1 MNQLQEHNE
10 YSLERNRLEETIR
23 YMSEYL
29 DRIRARQV
37 VYRDEVKEAF
47 VNLDYLDSSQSY
59 ITILVN
65 ARQLDNSRESLG
77 QVERAIDKPYFA
89 RIDFQAEGEPCPKNY
104 YIGKLSLFDEN
115 YDPLI
120 IDWRAPLASIYYEG
134 RLGKTAYQAAEGQ
147 ITGKLK
153 LKRNYTIEDGR
164 LYDFYDMDI
173 TTNDEVLQASLRD
186 NADQRLKDIV
196 ASIQTEQNRIIRAG
210 LERPLIVQGVAGSG
224 KTTIALHRIAYLIYT
239 YERTFTPDQF
249 MIITPNSLFLNYI
262 SDVLPE
268 LGVEQV
274 EQTTF
279 TAFSLDL
286 LKVKNKLLGPEEK
299 LQALMQS
306 DDAGKSKEAEW
317 IKWAAAFKGSLEFKA
332 ILDRYINQL
341 EIEMLPKEDVILEGY
356 QVVSLA
362 EIKRWFLAELNYLP
376 LQQRQK
382 QVKKKIALKL
392 KEKKKE
398 IIEKI
403 NEQYEPD
410 LARARKISMEEEE
423 VNHIL
428 VDLLEERDQKL
439 AVIEKNARNLT
450 ANYMKKFK
458 KDNVLKAYQKLITNA
473 NLLNEY
479 SGGKLKQEGVEHLCR
494 EAKSYLKANYL
505 EPEDLAPLLYLK
517 LKLEG
522 FERKFNLSYGVIDEA
537 QDFSLFQFYVL
548 KEVLNTERFTVLGD
562 LSQAIYGFKSINSWD
577 EVNEKIFKDDANYL
591 TLEQSYRT
599 TVEIMDCANRV
610 LQKVL
615 GENLTLASPVVR
627 HGKKP
632 ETQAYSSAYDLAM
645 ALKDKIA
652 DLEEEGCASIAII
665 GKTMAECK
673 RINELLI
680 KSGRNELPILTGN
693 EETYTAGTLIVPSY
707 AAKGLEFDAV
717 LLATIDEKYHY
728 NELDAKLLYVAM
740 TRSLHQL
747 YHFCLG
753 DKGLLWS

>member
-1 MNQLQEHNE
+1 MTLLQKHSD
-10 YSLERNRLEETIR
+10 YRLEKKRLEETIH
-23 YMSEYL
+23 YML
-29 DRIRARQV
+29 DFLDKIKARQV

-65 ARQLDNSRESLG
+65 ARQLDNSRESME
-77 QVERAIDKPYFA
+77 QVKRAIDKPYFA
-89 RIDFQAEGEPCPKNY
+89 RIDFQADAETCPEKY

-115 YDPLI
+115 YDPLV
-120 IDWRAPLASIYYEG
+120 IDWRTPVASIYYES
-134 RLGKTAYQAAEGQ
+134 RLGKTAYQAVEGQ
-147 ITGKLK
+147 ITGQLE
-153 LKRNYTIEDGR
+153 LKRNYTIEDGQ
-164 LYDFYDMDI
+164 LQDFYDMDI

-186 NADQRLKDIV
+186 NADKRLKDIV
-196 ASIQTEQNRIIRAG
+196 ATIQAEQNQIIRAG

-239 YERTFTPDQF
+239 YEQTFTPDQF

-279 TAFSLDL
+279 ATFCMDL
-286 LKVKNKLLGPEEK
+286 LKIKCKLLGPEEK
-299 LQALMQS
+299 LQVLLQHNG
-306 DDAGKSKEAEW
+306 AGKSKEAGWVEW
-317 IKWAAAFKGSLEFKA
+317 SAAFKGALEFKA
-332 ILDRYINQL
+332 LLDRYIEQL
-341 EIEMLPKEDVILEGY
+341 EIEMLPDEDVMLEEY
-356 QVVSLA
+356 RVVSI
-362 EIKRWFLAELNYLP
+362 EVIKKWFLEELSYLP

-382 QVKKKIALKL
+382 QVKKKISVKL
-392 KEKKKE
+392 KEMKKE

-403 NEQYEPD
+403 SEQYEPD
-410 LARARKISMEEEE
+410 LARARRICTEQEE
-423 VNHIL
+423 VNHTL
-428 VDLLEERDQKL
+428 VDLLEKRDQKL
-439 AVIEKNARNLT
+439 NSIEKTARNLT

-458 KDNVLKAYQKLITNA
+458 KDSALTAYRKLITNPE
-473 NLLNEY
+473 LLKSLSDVSLEAD
-479 SGGKLKQEGVEHLCR
+479 GVEHLCR
-494 EAKSYLKANYL
+494 EAKSYLKSNYL

-562 LSQAIYGFKSINSWD
+562 LSQAIYGFKGINSWD
-577 EVNEKIFKDDANYL
+577 EVNEKIFNDDANYL

-615 GENLTLASPVVR
+615 GEKLILARPVVR

-632 ETQAYSSAYDLAM
+632 ETEAYSSAGDLAK
-645 ALKDKIA
+645 ALGDRIA
-652 DLEEEGCASIAII
+652 ALEEEGCASIAII

-673 RINELLI
+673 RMNELLI
-680 KSGRNELPILTGN
+680 KSGLNELPILTGN
-693 EETYTAGTLIVPSY
+693 EESYTAGILIVPAY

-717 LLATIDEKYHY
+717 LLVTIDEKYHH

-747 YHFCLG
+747 YHFSLG
-753 DKGLLWS
+753 DRGLLWS